1 MWKNVTIDS
10 SSILPTSS
18 TFTSIW
24 QFPWNEKK
32 KTPMFYRMWCAC
44 YEISIQISCHTA
56 GYGKMMFSEENL
68 EKTD

>member
-10 SSILPTSS
+10 SSILSTSS

-32 KTPMFYRMWCAC
+32 KLLCFTECDVHVN
-44 YEISIQISCHTA
+44 EISIQISCHTA
-56 GYGKMMFSEENL
+56 GYGKIMFSEENL